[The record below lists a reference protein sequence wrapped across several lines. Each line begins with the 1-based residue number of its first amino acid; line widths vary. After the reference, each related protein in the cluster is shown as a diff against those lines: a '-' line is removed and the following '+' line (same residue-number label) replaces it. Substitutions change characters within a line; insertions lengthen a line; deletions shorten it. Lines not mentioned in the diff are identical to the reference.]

1 MQNAFNDVLLLQVDM
16 TKNSDHNSELM
27 KKLNVMGL
35 PTIIFLNNQGNE
47 IENSRVTGF
56 MPADEPRRS

>member
-1 MQNAFNDVLLLQVDM
+1 
-16 TKNSDHNSELM
+16 M

-56 MPADEPRRS
+56 MPADEFLVWLQRLPI